1 MGDFSLP
8 AAGEAGA
15 YATSPQRKVERLE
28 AYKATELEKAMR
40 GMPPEAKER
49 FLLYGKEPKTELEKL
64 ADEVS
69 TNILQEVNNAQKK
82 GNYEEADRL
91 LNPLNFMERLKK
103 EYINAAP
110 TKEEKEKRTRGVL
123 GIKTPEE
130 ETQNIYGINEKGE
143 MNLLG
148 NVPKGSEVQKI
159 KSAEPT
165 MEDVVVV
172 DPVTG
177 TQTKVGEIK
186 KGSKVIT
193 KAAPKETTWFKEQEY
208 KGARKEKEKREKD
221 DDLIDY
227 IEAQLAPYKNR
238 FTTEQK
244 DELRSNT
251 TFQKDLAHYN
261 KIMVRRRLPIA
272 QWKKVKSGFPGR
284 IGDYWILLPT
294 KRVRRQAKGVQ
305 TTNYTKMTEA
315 ELHRRASAGDINAYN
330 EAKRRGLVKK

>member
-110 TKEEKEKRTRGVL
+110 TEEEKQKRTRGVL
-123 GIKTPEE
+123 GIKPEE
-130 ETQNIYGINEKGE
+130 ETENIYGVNEKGKTT
-143 MNLLG
+143 LLSS
-148 NVPKGSEVQKI
+148 VPKGSKVLKVE
-159 KSAEPT
+159 SAEPT
-165 MEDVVVV
+165 MEDVVIV
-172 DPVTG
+172 DPATG

-193 KAAPKETTWFKEQEY
+193 KPALTEMTWLGKEEY

>member
-123 GIKTPEE
+123 GIKPEE
-130 ETQNIYGINEKGE
+130 ETENIYGVDEKGE
-143 MNLLG
+143 KKLLG
-148 NVPKGSEVQKI
+148 SVPEGSKVWRI

-193 KAAPKETTWFKEQEY
+193 KAAPKETTWFKKQEY
-208 KGARKEKEKREKD
+208 KETKKKEEKREKD